1 MEKHSENLYVTEWV
15 GAFLN
20 VRSRTNYATAPRP
33 FAVLSFR
40 RTGESVFTEAESR
53 RTVTVRCGDVL
64 YIPPRF
70 AYQQKSAGPE
80 ELIALHFNTD
90 RPLSDGIV
98 TFKGGERMEE
108 RFDELLR
115 LYERGGCAT
124 GMLCT
129 ARLYEIL
136 YFLILDRRTDEMP
149 DTRLTRALTFLSAHY
164 VDADISVDDIARAAG
179 VSRTKLGTLFAGH
192 TGMSP
197 ALYLREL
204 RLWRAREYLSAG
216 YYSVREVAHMCGFR
230 DEKYFATVFRRVYG
244 VPPSHYA
251 TNLG

>member
-1 MEKHSENLYVTEWV
+1 MEKYQEDLYVTEWV

-20 VRSRTNYATAPRP
+20 VRSRTDYATAPRP

-53 RTVTVRCGDVL
+53 KAVAVGRGDVL

-70 AYQQKSAGPE
+70 AYRQKSAGPE

-90 RPLSDGIV
+90 RPLSDGIT
-98 TFKGGERMEE
+98 TFRGEEHMEE
-108 RFDELLR
+108 RFGELLR
-115 LYERGGCAT
+115 LYAQGGHAA

-136 YFLILDRRTDEMP
+136 YLLVRDRGTDEVP
-149 DTRLTRALTFLSAHY
+149 DARLARALSFLGAHY
-164 VDADISVDDIARAAG
+164 ADADISVDDIARAAG
-179 VSRTKLGTLFAGH
+179 ISRTKLGTLFAGQ
-192 TGMSP
+192 TGMPP

-204 RLWRAREYLSAG
+204 RLGRAREYLSAG
-216 YYSVREVAHMCGFR
+216 YYSVGEVAHMCGFR
-230 DEKYFATVFRRVYG
+230 DEKYFATVFRRSCG
-244 VPPSHYA
+244 VPPSRYA
-251 TNLG
+251 TRRT